1 MSVERRKLSSDAE
14 ARIAAAGVRS
24 WPVVIKVNRID
35 KAIGVV
41 TAHHHAAGTLGAYT
55 SVGAPVQIADQWIDT
70 PDGAI
75 RVGGVASAVLDVFEH
90 VNLRKVA

>member
-1 MSVERRKLSSDAE
+1 MSRIQGTVAESKERV
-14 ARIAAAGVRS
+14 AAAGVRS
-24 WPVVIKVNRID
+24 WPVVINVNRTD

-70 PDGAI
+70 TDGAI
-75 RVGGVASAVLDVFEH
+75 RVGGVASAVLDVFER